1 MTAAGRYCVTWG
13 VVSCQAAYHG
23 VPVVAMPFFADQ
35 PLNAMKAAS
44 KVQVTLIL
52 ITSLMLGPFGRSG
65 RVLMSQLPVL
75 LTYSSHAC

>member
-1 MTAAGRYCVTWG
+1 MTAAGRYCVTW
-13 VVSCQAAYHG
+13 VVNPCQAAYHG

-52 ITSLMLGPFGRSG
+52 ITSLVLGLFG
-65 RVLMSQLPVL
+65 
-75 LTYSSHAC
+75 YS